1 MEEEKKKKRIGI
13 ISDETLDLPEEM
25 IKDLD
30 ISVVHYK
37 MDFQELSNL
46 EGDIYQRLRK
56 AEEMGI
62 NSLIKTSQPSIS
74 DFLKAYKEKMEEFEE
89 IICFTVS
96 SKVSGAYNSALQ
108 AVKFIQSEAQK
119 KITVFDSEGGTGELG
134 LLIIRAAKMINEAKL
149 GLSEINERLKKEV
162 KNIKLIAFYDKAK
175 WLEASGRVP
184 KFIPMSGMEKIT
196 GIKPLLG
203 LKGEKLTIIGI
214 KRNVKNIADSLAD
227 EFSKRTEIIR
237 QRGQK
242 ILVAITHADSI
253 ENAER
258 LKNTIELLN
267 NVRVVYINKLCPT
280 IGGHT
285 GPGAIALSWDENE
298 N

>member
-1 MEEEKKKKRIGI
+1 MEEVIKKRIGI

-25 IKDLD
+25 IKKLN
-30 ISVVHYK
+30 ISIVNYK
-37 MDFQELSNL
+37 MDYQELSDL

-56 AEEMGI
+56 AEEQGRS
-62 NSLIKTSQPSIS
+62 SLIKTSQPSIS
-74 DFLKAYKEKMEEFEE
+74 DFLKVYKEKMSEFEE
-89 IICFTVS
+89 VICFTVS

-108 AVKFIQSEAQK
+108 AVKFMQSEAQK
-119 KITVFDSEGGTGELG
+119 KITVFDSEGGTGQLG
-134 LLIIRAAKMINEAKL
+134 LLILRTVNMINGAKL
-149 GLSEINERLKKEV
+149 NLSEINERLKKEV
-162 KNIKLIAFYDKAK
+162 KSIKLIAFYDKAK

-184 KFIPMSGMEKIT
+184 KFIPMSGMEKLT

-203 LKGEKLTIIGI
+203 LKGEKLTIIGV
-214 KRNVKNIADSLAD
+214 KRNVKNLADSLVE
-227 EFSKRTEIIR
+227 EFAKRTEQIR
-237 QRGQK
+237 KKGIK
-242 ILVAITHADSI
+242 ILVGVTHADSL

-258 LKNTIELLN
+258 LKSAIELIN
-267 NVRVVYINKLCPT
+267 NVEVVFINRICPT

>member
-1 MEEEKKKKRIGI
+1 MEEVIKKRIGI

-25 IKDLD
+25 IKKLN
-30 ISVVHYK
+30 ISVVNYK
-37 MDFQELSNL
+37 MDYQELSDL

-56 AEEMGI
+56 AEEQGRS
-62 NSLIKTSQPSIS
+62 SLIKTSQPSIS
-74 DFLKAYKEKMEEFEE
+74 DFLKVYKEKMSEFEE
-89 IICFTVS
+89 VICFTVS

-108 AVKFIQSEAQK
+108 AVKFMQSEAQK
-119 KITVFDSEGGTGELG
+119 KITVFDSEGGTGQLG
-134 LLIIRAAKMINEAKL
+134 LLILRTVNMINGAKL
-149 GLSEINERLKKEV
+149 NLSEINERLKKEV
-162 KNIKLIAFYDKAK
+162 KSIKLIAFYDKAK

-184 KFIPMSGMEKIT
+184 KFIPMSGMEKLT

-203 LKGEKLTIIGI
+203 LKGEKLTIIGV
-214 KRNVKNIADSLAD
+214 KRNVKNLADSLVE
-227 EFSKRTEIIR
+227 EFAKRTEQIR
-237 QRGQK
+237 KKGIK
-242 ILVAITHADSI
+242 ILVGVTHADSL

-258 LKNTIELLN
+258 LKSAIELIN
-267 NVRVVYINKLCPT
+267 NVEVVFINRICPT